1 MAHIIYYGMY
11 TLDGQEDNFRVLNR
25 YYIIDGK
32 IVVWNSYYQ
41 EIIEPKP
48 EEEAAEETEE

>member
-1 MAHIIYYGMY
+1 MY

-48 EEEAAEETEE
+48 EEEAVEETEE